1 MSEFVGIILAA
12 GIGKRMKSE
21 LPKPL
26 HKVCGL
32 PIIDHI
38 VSSLQNSNINR
49 LITVVGHKGEF
60 LCDHLKDRSE
70 IVWQR
75 QQLGT
80 GDAVIQA
87 EEILAGY
94 DGNILILP
102 GDAPLIRSESL
113 ISLMKKHEETG
124 PSATLLTMELNDPA
138 SYGRIVRDESGKF
151 ISITEFKD
159 ASEEIK
165 KIREVN
171 TGIYCFKSKDLFM
184 ALDHINDDNEQSEY
198 YLTDV
203 LGILAEMDLNVETVK
218 TDDPNEALGINSRQE
233 LSVAESIMRDRKRK
247 QLMSDGVTLIDPPS
261 TFVDF
266 DVEIG
271 QDTVIMPFSI
281 IANGTKIG
289 RECLIGPNVDI
300 DNCRIGDGNRIKEC
314 HMVEATVGSNCCIGP
329 YCYMRPGTVVA
340 DHVKLGDFVEIKN
353 TTIGEGTKVPHLS
366 YIGDSTVGSRVNI
379 GCGTITC
386 NYDGFKKHRTVIE
399 DEAFIGSNSNLV
411 APVTVEKGSYV
422 ASGSTITSTVPAG
435 SLAIARCKQE
445 IKDGWAERRKEKNV
459 KNV

>member
-1 MSEFVGIILAA
+1 
-12 GIGKRMKSE
+12 
-21 LPKPL
+21 
-26 HKVCGL
+26 
-32 PIIDHI
+32 
-38 VSSLQNSNINR
+38 
-49 LITVVGHKGEF
+49 
-60 LCDHLKDRSE
+60 
-70 IVWQR
+70 
-75 QQLGT
+75 
-80 GDAVIQA
+80 
-87 EEILAGY
+87 
-94 DGNILILP
+94 
-102 GDAPLIRSESL
+102 
-113 ISLMKKHEETG
+113 
-124 PSATLLTMELNDPA
+124 
-138 SYGRIVRDESGKF
+138 
-151 ISITEFKD
+151 
-159 ASEEIK
+159 
-165 KIREVN
+165 
-171 TGIYCFKSKDLFM
+171 M
-184 ALDHINDDNEQSEY
+184 ALGHINDDNEQSEY

-300 DNCRIGDGNRIKEC
+300 DNCRIGDGNRIKAC

-435 SLAIARCKQE
+435 SLGNCQM
-445 IKDGWAERRKEKNV
+445 
-459 KNV
+459 